1 MKTCEKCKCPSV
13 ELINGAWL
21 CGKCHDPN
29 HACWPHTYK
38 VPDKVE
44 VLMEDGGWNQNEVL
58 EIWDDAVL
66 CRGGVIA
73 RHPDYIRRRVR
84 HEQLKGKAQM
94 DFLKILAVIVRKY
107 GHDSTV
113 KVTQEELATAPRGGL
128 ERDISAETGTLTYRF
143 VYDTGGPPKG
153 DGS

>member
-1 MKTCEKCKCPSV
+1 M
-13 ELINGAWL
+13 WL
-21 CGKCHDPN
+21 CGTCHEPDHVCEPDRGQKTS
-29 HACWPHTYK
+29 WPQTYK

-73 RHPDYIRRRVR
+73 RHPDHIRRRVR
-84 HEQLKGKAQM
+84 HEQLKGKAQI

-113 KVTQEELATAPRGGL
+113 EITQEELATAPRGGL
-128 ERDISAETGTLTYRF
+128 ERNISMDTGALTYRF
-143 VYDTGGPPKG
+143 VYDGEQN
-153 DGS
+153 GS